1 MIQVE
6 SINKS
11 FGTKKVLNNF
21 SANFESGKVNLI
33 IGKSGSGKTMVVK
46 CMLGLHSVD
55 SGYIYFADK
64 DFVSINDF
72 DRQQIEKR
80 WVWFFKVAH
89 CFIP

>member
-21 SANFESGKVNLI
+21 SANFKSGKVNLI

-55 SGYIYFADK
+55 
-64 DFVSINDF
+64 
-72 DRQQIEKR
+72 
-80 WVWFFKVAH
+80 
-89 CFIP
+89 

>member
-33 IGKSGSGKTMVVK
+33 IGKSGS
-46 CMLGLHSVD
+46 
-55 SGYIYFADK
+55 
-64 DFVSINDF
+64 
-72 DRQQIEKR
+72 
-80 WVWFFKVAH
+80 
-89 CFIP
+89 